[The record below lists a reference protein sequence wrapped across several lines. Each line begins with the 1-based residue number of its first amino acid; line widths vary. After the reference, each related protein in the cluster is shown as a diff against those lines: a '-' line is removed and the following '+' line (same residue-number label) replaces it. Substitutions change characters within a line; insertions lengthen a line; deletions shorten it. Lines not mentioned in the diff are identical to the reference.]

1 MKYDIV
7 LKDLLYDMP
16 ASFIYVI
23 SGMKAVEL
31 LNVELPEV
39 RKRVPDLLLLLDD
52 DSILHI
58 ELQAYNDVRM
68 AERMLEYK
76 LLIKQRYKDK
86 EVRQVVVYVGDDKM
100 QMSDSIECEGL
111 SYRFRLMDIREVDCE
126 DMVRSD
132 YISDIIIGSLCR
144 VRDED
149 RYVERL
155 LRAIRNLSEEEKKDT
170 IKKALTLLRLRPI
183 LYSKVED
190 RIKEESMPLTIV
202 DVERDPYYKRGV
214 EQGIEL
220 GIEQGIEKGIEK
232 GIRRGARAGLKRGIK
247 RGIERGRREGIE
259 LGMERGIERGK
270 IETARRMYEEGIKDI
285 VFISRIT
292 GIGVDRLREILRV

>member
-1 MKYDIV
+1 MEYDIV

-39 RKRVPDLLLLLDD
+39 RKRNPDLLLLLDD

-202 DVERDPYYKRGV
+202 NVERDPYYKRGV
-214 EQGIEL
+214 EHGIEL
-220 GIEQGIEKGIEK
+220 GIEQGIERGRREGMEQGIELGIEK
-232 GIRRGARAGLKRGIK
+232 GIRRGARAGLKRG
-247 RGIERGRREGIE
+247 RTRHCNPLDSG
-259 LGMERGIERGK
+259 GM
-270 IETARRMYEEGIKDI
+270 
-285 VFISRIT
+285 
-292 GIGVDRLREILRV
+292 

>member
-16 ASFIYVI
+16 GSFIYVI

-39 RKRVPDLLLLLDD
+39 RKRNPDLLLLLDD

-183 LYSKVED
+183 LYSKVEKKV
-190 RIKEESMPLTIV
+190 KEESMPLTIV
-202 DVERDPYYKRGV
+202 EIEKDPYYK
-214 EQGIEL
+214 
-220 GIEQGIEKGIEK
+220 K
-232 GIRRGARAGLKRGIK
+232 GIRRGAKAGLKRGIK

-270 IETARRMYEEGIKDI
+270 IETARRMYEEGIRDI

-292 GIGVDRLREILRV
+292 GIGVERLREILRV

>member
-39 RKRVPDLLLLLDD
+39 RKRNPDLLLLLDD

-214 EQGIEL
+214 EHGIEL
-220 GIEQGIEKGIEK
+220 GIEKGIEK
-232 GIRRGARAGLKRGIK
+232 GIRRGARAGLKRGI
-247 RGIERGRREGIE
+247 
-259 LGMERGIERGK
+259 ERGIEREK
-270 IETARRMYEEGIKDI
+270 VKTARRMYEEGIRDI

-292 GIGVDRLREILRV
+292 GIVVDRLREILRK

>member
-39 RKRVPDLLLLLDD
+39 RKRNPDLLLLLDD

-214 EQGIEL
+214 EHGIEL
-220 GIEQGIEKGIEK
+220 GIMQGIERGIEK
-232 GIRRGARAGLKRGIK
+232 GIRRGARAGLKRGI
-247 RGIERGRREGIE
+247 
-259 LGMERGIERGK
+259 ERGIEREK
-270 IETARRMYEEGIKDI
+270 VKTARRMYEEGIRDI

-292 GIGVDRLREILRV
+292 GVSVERLREILRV

>member
-39 RKRVPDLLLLLDD
+39 RKRNPDLLLLLDD

-155 LRAIRNLSEEEKKDT
+155 LRAIRSLSEKEREDA

-183 LYSKVED
+183 LHSKVER

-202 DVERDPYYKRGV
+202 EIEKDPYYKKGIRRGV
-214 EQGIEL
+214 RVGLKRGLKRGIER
-220 GIEQGIEKGIEK
+220 GIERGIKKGIEKGIEK
-232 GIRRGARAGLKRGIK
+232 GIKK
-247 RGIERGRREGIE
+247 GIERE
-259 LGMERGIERGK
+259 K
-270 IETARRMYEEGIKDI
+270 VETARRLYKMGLSLER
-285 VFISRIT
+285 IS
-292 GIGVDRLREILRV
+292 

>member
-16 ASFIYVI
+16 GSFIYVI

-39 RKRVPDLLLLLDD
+39 RRRVPDLLLLLDD

-183 LYSKVED
+183 LYSKVEKKV
-190 RIKEESMPLTIV
+190 KEESMPLTIV
-202 DVERDPYYKRGV
+202 EIENDPYYKKGIER
-214 EQGIEL
+214 GIEL
-220 GIEQGIEKGIEK
+220 GLKQGIEKGIEQ
-232 GIRRGARAGLKRGIK
+232 
-247 RGIERGRREGIE
+247 GIERGKREGIE

-270 IETARRMYEEGIKDI
+270 IETARRMYEEGIRDI

-292 GIGVDRLREILRV
+292 GIVVERLREILRV

>member
-7 LKDLLYDMP
+7 LKDLLYDIP
-16 ASFIYVI
+16 TRFIYML
-23 SGMKAVEL
+23 SGVKGMEL

-39 RKRVPDLLLLLDD
+39 KKRNPDLLLQLND

-58 ELQAYNDVRM
+58 ELQTYNDKRIAM
-68 AERMLEYK
+68 RMLEYMV
-76 LLIKQRYKDK
+76 LIKSRYEDR
-86 EVRQVVVYVGDDKM
+86 EVRQVVVYVGNDKM
-100 QMSDSIECEGL
+100 RMKDSVEWDCLWYKFKLI
-111 SYRFRLMDIREVDCE
+111 DIRDIDCE
-126 DMVRSD
+126 DMVRSE
-132 YISDIIIGSLCR
+132 YISDIIIGGLCR
-144 VRDED
+144 IRDED

-155 LRAIRNLSEEEKKDT
+155 LRAIRRLSEEEKEDT

-214 EQGIEL
+214 EHGIEL
-220 GIEQGIEKGIEK
+220 GIEKGIEK
-232 GIRRGARAGLKRGIK
+232 GIRRGARAGLKRGIEK
-247 RGIERGRREGIE
+247 GIEKGIERE
-259 LGMERGIERGK
+259 K
-270 IETARRMYEEGIKDI
+270 VKTARRMYEEGIKDI

-292 GIGVDRLREILRV
+292 GIGVERLREILRV

>member
-39 RKRVPDLLLLLDD
+39 RKRNPDLLLLLDD

-155 LRAIRNLSEEEKKDT
+155 LRAIRRLSEEEKEDT

-214 EQGIEL
+214 ERGIEL
-220 GIEQGIEKGIEK
+220 GIEKGIERGRREGMEQGIELGIEK
-232 GIRRGARAGLKRGIK
+232 GIRRGARAGLKRGI
-247 RGIERGRREGIE
+247 
-259 LGMERGIERGK
+259 ERGIEREK
-270 IETARRMYEEGIKDI
+270 VKTARRMYEEGIRDI

-292 GIGVDRLREILRV
+292 GIGVERLREILRV

>member
-16 ASFIYVI
+16 GSFIYII

-39 RKRVPDLLLLLDD
+39 RKRNPDLLLLLDD

-214 EQGIEL
+214 EHGIEL
-220 GIEQGIEKGIEK
+220 GIEKGIEK
-232 GIRRGARAGLKRGIK
+232 GIRRGARAGLKRGI
-247 RGIERGRREGIE
+247 
-259 LGMERGIERGK
+259 ERGIEREK
-270 IETARRMYEEGIKDI
+270 VKTARRMYEEGIRDV

-292 GIGVDRLREILRV
+292 GIGVERLREILRV